1 MHLLCIEYVP
11 KLRPSPQLIKQKTM
25 IQMVSYDLLAYG
37 EQITAIITRIVEKH

>member
-1 MHLLCIEYVP
+1 
-11 KLRPSPQLIKQKTM
+11 M